1 MLALAVA
8 YVSWRPPPK
17 EMSVTRINEES
28 VDIPEPEQT
37 LPANPVDESSVD
49 PGGDIPEA
57 PRREPGLGEDP
68 AYDPGGMGRQ
78 PDVSDDE
85 ETYP

>member
-1 MLALAVA
+1 
-8 YVSWRPPPK
+8 
-17 EMSVTRINEES
+17 MSVTRINEAS
-28 VDIPEPEQT
+28 VDIPEPERT

-49 PGGDIPEA
+49 PGGDIPEG
-57 PRREPGLGEDP
+57 PHRGPGLGEDP

-78 PDVSDDE
+78 PDVSEDE